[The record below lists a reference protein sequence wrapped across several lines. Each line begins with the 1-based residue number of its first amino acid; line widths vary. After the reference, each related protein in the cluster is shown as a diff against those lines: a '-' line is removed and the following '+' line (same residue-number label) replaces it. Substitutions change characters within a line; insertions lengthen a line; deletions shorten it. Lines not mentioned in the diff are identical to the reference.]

1 MCFLEDKYMEEI
13 SNFIKTIME
22 KDLEEGR
29 VKQIVTRF
37 PPEPNAYL
45 HIGHARAIIND
56 FELAKAFG
64 GYTNLRFDDT
74 NPVNEGAEYVQAI
87 IDDIKWLGYEPK
99 NIFFGSDYFEEQYNR
114 AILLI
119 KKGLAYVDDLNA
131 EQITEYRG
139 TLTEP
144 GKDSPCRNRSIE
156 ENLKL
161 FQEMRDGKYGNGEK
175 TLRAKIDMA
184 HPNLN
189 MRDPVIYRILHV
201 PHHRQGNKWC
211 IYPMYDFAHPLQD
224 AIEGITHSM
233 CSLEFDNHRIL
244 YDWFVEKC
252 EMPNVPHQYEF
263 GRLNITNTVMSKR
276 YLRQLVD
283 QGYVDGYDDPRM
295 PTLVALKR
303 KGFTPE
309 AIRNFILYTG
319 LSRINSVTNAE
330 ELDNFLREEQKMK
343 ATRPMAVLRPL
354 KVVIDNYPEDKIEY
368 LEASNNMENPELG
381 NRQIAFGKYL
391 YIEQDDFIEEKPNR
405 KWKRL
410 SVGDEVRLMHA
421 YFIKCNS
428 VVKDNDGNIVEIHC
442 TYDPETKSGSGFE
455 GRKPNGTIHYVEAST
470 ALKATFNL
478 YEPLIFDETEETKG
492 KTFIERMN
500 PNSLVVLHGYVE
512 ASLKSTKPLDRYQFI
527 RNGYYCTDKLSTEDN
542 LIFNR
547 TCPLKSS
554 FSN

>member
-1 MCFLEDKYMEEI
+1 MEEI

-87 IDDIKWLGYEPK
+87 INDIRWLGYEPK
-99 NIFFGSDYFEEQYNR
+99 NIFFGSDYFEEQFNR

-144 GKDSPCRNRSIE
+144 GKNSPCRDRSIE

-161 FQEMRDGKYGNGEK
+161 FQEMRDGKYGDGEK

-184 HPNLN
+184 HPNIN

-224 AIEGITHSM
+224 AIEGVTHSM

-343 ATRPMAVLRPL
+343 ATRPMAVINPL
-354 KVVIDNYPEDKIEY
+354 KVVIDNYPEGQIEY
-368 LEASNNMENPELG
+368 LDAPNNMENEDLG
-381 NRQIAFGKYL
+381 SRKIAFGKYL
-391 YIEQDDFIEEKPNR
+391 YIEQEDFIEEKPNR

-410 SVGDEVRLMHA
+410 SLGDEVRLMHA
-421 YFIKCNS
+421 YFIKANS
-428 VVKDNDGNIVEIHC
+428 VVKGAEGHITEIHC
-442 TYDPETKSGSGFE
+442 TYDIETKSGSGFE
-455 GRKPNGTIHYVEAST
+455 GRKPNGTIHFVEATT

-478 YEPLIFDETEETKG
+478 YEPLVFDETEETKG
-492 KTFIERMN
+492 SSFIERIN
-500 PNSLVVLHGYVE
+500 PNSRIQKEGFVE
-512 ASLKSTKPLDRYQFI
+512 ASLKDTKELDRYQFI
-527 RNGYYCTDKLSTEDN
+527 RNGYYCTDKESTPEH
-542 LIFNR
+542 LVFNR

-554 FSN
+554 FN

>member
-1 MCFLEDKYMEEI
+1 MSEDSVMEEI

-87 IDDIKWLGYEPK
+87 INDIKWLGYEPK

-144 GKDSPCRNRSIE
+144 GKNSPCRDRSVE

-161 FQEMRDGKYGNGEK
+161 FQEMRDGKYGDGEK

-184 HPNLN
+184 HPNIN

-224 AIEGITHSM
+224 AIEGVTHSM

-343 ATRPMAVLRPL
+343 APRPMAVLNPL
-354 KVVIDNYPEDKIEY
+354 KVIIDNYPDDKIEY
-368 LEASNNMENPELG
+368 LDAPNNMENEELG
-381 NRQIAFGKYL
+381 HRKIAFGKYL
-391 YIEQDDFIEEKPNR
+391 YIEQDDFVEEKPNR

-428 VVKDNDGNIVEIHC
+428 VTKDDDGKIIEIHC

-455 GRKPNGTIHYVEAST
+455 GRKPNGTIHYVEATT
-470 ALKATFNL
+470 ALDAVFNL
-478 YEPLIFDETEETKG
+478 YEPLVFDETEETKG
-492 KTFIERMN
+492 TSFLERIN
-500 PNSLVVLHGYVE
+500 PNSCVKLEGFVE
-512 ASLKSTKPLDRYQFI
+512 ASLKDTKPLDHFQFI
-527 RNGYYCTDKLSTEDN
+527 RTGYYCTDKESTKEH

-554 FSN
+554 FN